1 MLVGVN
7 LLREGLDIPE
17 VSLVGIGSKLDV
29 TPDQRDAKLTE
40 TSTCSSAGGLDV
52 RCQTTPRT
60 SVMTL
65 CCA

>member
-40 TSTCSSAGGLDV
+40 TFNVFQRRWA
-52 RCQTTPRT
+52 
-60 SVMTL
+60 
-65 CCA
+65 